1 MTTSRTTTPS
11 KSGKL
16 YFLNPQSVAFQA
28 VLDLFESAM
37 RADSALHQS
46 GASILS
52 QIGFELGNTAA
63 KAWADCDTAVKT
75 LLMMPDLHKCSRIAA
90 EFLMLLLPEH
100 IEDDLNF
107 QGYFSK
113 LSKASKTLRKRDQLL
128 ADQMMDAALIF
139 HVFEA
144 NAKLAKLQRVHVAA

>member
-1 MTTSRTTTPS
+1 MTTSPDTTPS

-28 VLDLFESAM
+28 VLDLFDSAM
-37 RADSALHQS
+37 RADSMRHLS
-46 GASILS
+46 GASIHTA
-52 QIGFELGNTAA
+52 IGAELGHVSA
-63 KAWADCDTAVKT
+63 KAWADCDTAIKT
-75 LLMMPDLHKCSRIAA
+75 LLLMPDLDKRTRITA

-100 IEDDLNF
+100 IEDDLDF

-113 LSKASKTLRKRDQLL
+113 LSKASKALRKRDHLL
-128 ADQMMDAALIF
+128 ADQLMDAALIF

-144 NAKLAKLQRVHVAA
+144 NLKLAKLQPVQVTA